1 MILKL
6 NKKRMENSKNIILN
20 EESIIYYPPTPLN
33 FGVFSQR
40 IIKSPKNFLMSFTP
54 LSSDKDISYTNTIM
68 YPIITTEA
76 TIDTEKNS
84 SNIENDKL
92 KLSLKKDSTGFKT
105 ESSKDEKIN
114 LSYEKQIS
122 NIILIENNETNKK
135 NEDIDESDSNKGN
148 RDSLESNP
156 FFLGNKSSFDLNEIL
171 KNNNINDSE
180 LEKEKVKKM
189 LEKSKKA
196 FLNEKNT
203 NKENSLYK
211 TSKNVNTKVNKEIF
225 RNQLKRKTVRM
236 KTLNCNKQKKDNN
249 SEKNTPKKN
258 LRKSQLKHNTCFASE
273 NKINLKYN
281 YKEKK
286 KNLEIDTNNKN
297 MKHNILRT
305 RTKLERRLS

>member
-122 NIILIENNETNKK
+122 NTILIENNETNKK

-196 FLNEKNT
+196 FLNEKKT

-211 TSKNVNTKVNKEIF
+211 TSKNVNTKVNK
-225 RNQLKRKTVRM
+225 
-236 KTLNCNKQKKDNN
+236 
-249 SEKNTPKKN
+249 
-258 LRKSQLKHNTCFASE
+258 
-273 NKINLKYN
+273 
-281 YKEKK
+281 
-286 KNLEIDTNNKN
+286 
-297 MKHNILRT
+297 
-305 RTKLERRLS
+305 